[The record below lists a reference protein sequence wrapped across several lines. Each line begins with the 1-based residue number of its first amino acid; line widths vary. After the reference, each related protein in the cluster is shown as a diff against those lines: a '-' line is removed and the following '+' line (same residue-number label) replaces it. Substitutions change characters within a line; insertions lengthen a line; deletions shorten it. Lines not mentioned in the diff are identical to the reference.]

1 MINNSITD
9 TGINENHMYDDILH
23 MKHHRSEKR
32 PHMSITDRAA
42 QFSSFSALTGYDE
55 VIKETGEQVTE
66 KMKLG
71 ENEKYIPEA

>member
-1 MINNSITD
+1 MKNKVNDSD
-9 TGINENHMYDDILH
+9 THLYDDIIN

-55 VIKETGEQVTE
+55 VIRETGQYVTE
-66 KMKLG
+66 KMKQG
-71 ENEKYIPEA
+71 ENEIYIPEA

>member
-1 MINNSITD
+1 MIYLYEDNS
-9 TGINENHMYDDILH
+9 EKHMYDDIID
-23 MKHHRSEKR
+23 MKHHQSVKR

-55 VIKETGEQVTE
+55 VIKETGEHVTE

-71 ENEKYIPEA
+71 ENEEYIPEA